1 MLKKPHLYDSFPF
14 YVSSSID
21 DAFKSFQTLSG
32 PEKIQKLVESV
43 CNLVAATCTNVDY
56 YVSMHKN
63 ARGEM
68 GIDIKMQ
75 QGGAVEIVAIHL
87 DYNIQRKGP
96 MGEIQCGDTII
107 EIDGSVVFGLP
118 FEEVGWMNTHFT
130 DRHILMCNIHIFYCC

>member
-1 MLKKPHLYDSFPF
+1 
-14 YVSSSID
+14 
-21 DAFKSFQTLSG
+21 
-32 PEKIQKLVESV
+32 
-43 CNLVAATCTNVDY
+43 
-56 YVSMHKN
+56 
-63 ARGEM
+63 M